1 MLRKTLLLT
10 AICMGLS
17 LGATAETLR
26 GSGGNTCGQYIE
38 LRKTQDLNL
47 NSVLTAWSLGFLS
60 SMNIN
65 RATLKNLEPVS
76 LPDASTIDAYLD
88 NYCRNNPL
96 EKLWVANLKLFYD
109 LEARN

>member
-1 MLRKTLLLT
+1 MFKKIFLLT
-10 AICMGLS
+10 AISMGLP
-17 LGATAETLR
+17 LGVTAETLR
-26 GSGGNTCGQYIE
+26 GSGGNTCGQYIA
-38 LRKTQDLNL
+38 LRKTQDPNL

-65 RATLKNLEPVS
+65 RAALKNLEPVS
-76 LPDASTIDAYLD
+76 LPDVSTIDAYLD